1 MGSRARRRAREA
13 RQAHQK
19 RDHDELI
26 AVWTTFI
33 CVMCQMYEN
42 GEISLEVVESVR
54 EHLRE
59 EGINLEITITDKC
72 QQLIRS

>member
-13 RQAHQK
+13 RQARQK

-26 AVWTTFI
+26 AGWTTFI
-33 CVMCQMYEN
+33 CVMCRMYEN
-42 GEISLEVVESVR
+42 GEISLELIESVR

-59 EGINLEITITDKC
+59 EGINLEVTITDKH
-72 QQLIRS
+72 QQIIRS